1 MEGKWQNAM
10 LSIAICDPNE
20 AHRAALKD
28 ALTKLLFDTIEFR
41 FSCFSS
47 GEALLTAAKGTAR
60 FQLLFLE
67 IHLPGIS
74 GLETAGQIRAFSP
87 EMDII
92 FITAAAEYG
101 MVGYRYHAFDF
112 LVKPVSLSMLQG
124 VIERYLE
131 ERTQRPADFL
141 RVEIHR
147 NSVQIP
153 LQQILYLESS
163 RRKIVAHLWEENR
176 EFYGKLDHLDQILS
190 GSGFIHCHQSFLL
203 NSRYI
208 RQLNSTSVQMA
219 NQIEL
224 PVSRTYL
231 QAVRTTLG
239 ITNSPGEAEQQ
250 KTYLC
255 EKE

>member
-1 MEGKWQNAM
+1 M

-20 AHRAALKD
+20 AHRAALED
-28 ALTKLLFDTIEFR
+28 ALAKLLFDTVEFH

-47 GEALLTAAKGTAR
+47 GEALLAAAKGATR

-67 IHLPGIS
+67 IHLPGIN

-101 MVGYRYHAFDF
+101 IVGYRYHAFDF
-112 LVKPVSLSMLQG
+112 LIKPVSLSSLQE

-131 ERTQRPADFL
+131 ERMQRPADFL

-147 NSVQIP
+147 NSVRIP
-153 LQQILYLESS
+153 LRQILYLESS
-163 RRKIVAHLWEENR
+163 RRKILAHMWEDTT
-176 EFYGKLDHLDQILS
+176 EFYGKLDHLDQILKD
-190 GSGFIHCHQSFLL
+190 SGFIRCHQSFLL

-208 RQLNSTSVQMA
+208 RQLSSTTVQMA
-219 NQIEL
+219 NQTEL

-231 QAVRTTLG
+231 HSVREALG
-239 ITNSPGEAEQQ
+239 GTNAPNEVGRQ
-250 KTYLC
+250 
-255 EKE
+255 EKAFL